1 MKKTLLTTLILLA
14 FALSGMAQ
22 QGSFAPQGAEW
33 YFDVFNPWGMH
44 HEYALFSV
52 DGDTIIQGHH
62 CSIITQNFVE
72 TGPGHEYGEFVYQE
86 GNKVYWFNPTTN
98 DFTTLYD
105 FDAEAGDSWYY
116 EVGSCSHLVTVDSV
130 GSVTWDGHTYRT
142 QWVKF
147 NEYQN
152 HPAFR
157 GKIIE
162 GIGYEKGLFPSVW
175 TCNGDILY
183 DASEIEYLRCYV
195 EDGDILYHE
204 RDFNCDNN
212 ENSFIL
218 DNTRWAI
225 YYQNFNLG
233 WAPYIQIGIKGDT
246 VVDGMTY
253 HKVINCTSYG
263 NVIDGE
269 CFGGM
274 RVEAD
279 GKWYFRIFNAV
290 NIPNYLYFE
299 MEPNEER
306 LIYDFSLSE
315 CDWFPFD
322 GDDYYSGYSQAIFD
336 IDEIE
341 INGSTRKRFWFDY
354 DCSEGEH
361 FYSKNWIEGIGCN
374 YGLLYPIQLLPLDGS
389 EYHLGEVYQDGELI
403 YKDPYFDDHF
413 APQGAEWYFNLP
425 SFMGS
430 PITYYHMEVL
440 GDTIIQGHQ
449 CSVISRQFLGGNGNE
464 QYVYE
469 DNGKVYWYNQT
480 LGRFTTL
487 YDFDAEVG
495 ESWTCEIDSCTYEVT
510 VTELTY
516 YEGWGHNHQFRA
528 QRVSYDGELGYYGGG
543 TIIEGIGEISGLF
556 PYPYACSGE
565 IEDGP
570 YPNWLRCYL
579 VNGDPI
585 LQLGP
590 YDCEEQSYC
599 WDGTA
604 AESYGGGD
612 GTEEN
617 PYLIYTSEQLALLAQ
632 QTNNGTGGDAYYKI
646 MEDINLANCDGG
658 IQQWISIGT
667 PEHPF
672 TGHFDGW
679 GNAKTIINM
688 HQTITDGDAQP
699 VGGLFGCT
707 NGAEINNVHL
717 AQCYVS
723 GNGKYVGTLV
733 GYAGL
738 TNIYSCS
745 IYDGR
750 ASTNNANGRAGG
762 LVGFAG
768 YTYGEQG
775 TSEQTYSIMAC
786 QVSEA
791 VKVESALIAG
801 GVVGQVN
808 DVHTRAPYVI
818 VGCWMTGR
826 AESFYVQ
833 GGSATGGVVG
843 SMWYGTMEG
852 CSNNQK
858 VVGGRYNGGGC
869 RRFGGYV

>member
-1 MKKTLLTTLILLA
+1 
-14 FALSGMAQ
+14 
-22 QGSFAPQGAEW
+22 
-33 YFDVFNPWGMH
+33 
-44 HEYALFSV
+44 
-52 DGDTIIQGHH
+52 QGHH

-152 HPAFR
+152 HPTFR

-212 ENSFIL
+212 ENSFTL

-263 NVIDGE
+263 NVIDGD

-279 GKWYFRIFNAV
+279 GKWYFRILNAV

-403 YKDPYFDDHF
+403 YRDPYFINEPSSF
-413 APQGAEWYFNLP
+413 APQGAEWYFHVW
-425 SFMGS
+425 SQG
-430 PITYYHMEVL
+430 PITEPPFSYIRKTVSGVEEV
-440 GDTIIQGHQ
+440 QGHT
-449 CSVISRQFLGGNGNE
+449 CSVIDLYD
-464 QYVYE
+464 YVYE
-469 DNGKVYWYNQT
+469 EDNIVYWYNQDNDA
-480 LGRFTTL
+480 FTVL
-487 YDFDAEVG
+487 YDFNAEAG
-495 ESWTCEIDSCTYEVT
+495 ESWYCDIIGCSFLVT
-510 VTELTY
+510 VQSVDSVTWNNRTY
-516 YEGWGHNHQFRA
+516 RTQYVAGCYADNLDNIVFEGR
-528 QRVSYDGELGYYGGG
+528 
-543 TIIEGIGEISGLF
+543 IIDGIGYEKGLF
-556 PYPYACSGE
+556 F
-565 IEDGP
+565 
-570 YPNWLRCYL
+570 NWGSCGIICGADYEYMRCY
-579 VNGDPI
+579 
-585 LQLGP
+585 
-590 YDCEEQSYC
+590 
-599 WDGTA
+599 
-604 AESYGGGD
+604 
-612 GTEEN
+612 
-617 PYLIYTSEQLALLAQ
+617 
-632 QTNNGTGGDAYYKI
+632 
-646 MEDINLANCDGG
+646 
-658 IQQWISIGT
+658 
-667 PEHPF
+667 
-672 TGHFDGW
+672 
-679 GNAKTIINM
+679 
-688 HQTITDGDAQP
+688 
-699 VGGLFGCT
+699 
-707 NGAEINNVHL
+707 
-717 AQCYVS
+717 
-723 GNGKYVGTLV
+723 
-733 GYAGL
+733 
-738 TNIYSCS
+738 
-745 IYDGR
+745 
-750 ASTNNANGRAGG
+750 
-762 LVGFAG
+762 
-768 YTYGEQG
+768 
-775 TSEQTYSIMAC
+775 
-786 QVSEA
+786 
-791 VKVESALIAG
+791 
-801 GVVGQVN
+801 
-808 DVHTRAPYVI
+808 
-818 VGCWMTGR
+818 
-826 AESFYVQ
+826 
-833 GGSATGGVVG
+833 
-843 SMWYGTMEG
+843 
-852 CSNNQK
+852 
-858 VVGGRYNGGGC
+858 
-869 RRFGGYV
+869 